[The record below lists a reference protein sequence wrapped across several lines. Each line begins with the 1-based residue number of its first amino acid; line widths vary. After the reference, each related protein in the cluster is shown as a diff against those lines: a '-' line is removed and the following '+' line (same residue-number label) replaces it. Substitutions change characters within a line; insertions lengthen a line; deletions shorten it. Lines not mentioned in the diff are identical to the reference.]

1 VLCVLLLCNRLRF
14 VVATGPAPGADHT
27 SRGGRSTEWFSTVN
41 EVSSEVLE
49 LAHLYE
55 RAPIG
60 LCVTD
65 TDHRFVRINQRLCDI
80 HGKLVEE
87 HIGRTI
93 HEVIPHIS
101 GQIVPMLRNVIDS
114 SEPVLGHEVRGHTS
128 AYPDEERVYL
138 TDHYPLRSKTGSV
151 VYVHSMVQDVTPAGV
166 EASES
171 TSGAVDPVRP
181 RSNTLADLFVGGGF
195 GSGGARGSH
204 PGPAPDDST
213 GALWS
218 DQGRGREGSAGSGRA
233 QETPCRHDRGLG
245 TGDDGPHPPETE
257 ALGRPLRKGG
267 RHQSFL
273 GRTR

>member
-1 VLCVLLLCNRLRF
+1 M
-14 VVATGPAPGADHT
+14 
-27 SRGGRSTEWFSTVN
+27 
-41 EVSSEVLE
+41 LE

-80 HGKLVEE
+80 NGKLVEE

-128 AYPDEERVYL
+128 ASPDEERVYL

-181 RSNTLADLFVGGGF
+181 RSNTLADLFVGGALALVEHEDLTLGQRLMIARERC
-195 GSGGARGSH
+195 GLTKVAVAKAVLDPGEDKKPRAATIGAWEQETMGLTLPRLRRLAGLYEKAGGISPSWVVLGDGPMMKPGRRLGTWSSH
-204 PGPAPDDST
+204 PA
-213 GALWS
+213 
-218 DQGRGREGSAGSGRA
+218 
-233 QETPCRHDRGLG
+233 H
-245 TGDDGPHPPETE
+245 
-257 ALGRPLRKGG
+257 
-267 RHQSFL
+267 
-273 GRTR
+273 

>member
-1 VLCVLLLCNRLRF
+1 M
-14 VVATGPAPGADHT
+14 
-27 SRGGRSTEWFSTVN
+27 N

-55 RAPIG
+55 RAPVG

-80 HGKLVEE
+80 HGKPREE

-101 GQIVPMLRNVIDS
+101 DQIVPMLRNVIGS

-181 RSNTLADLFVGGGF
+181 RSNTLADLFVGGALALVGHEDLTL
-195 GSGGARGSH
+195 GQRLMIARERCGLTKVAVAKAVLDPGEHKKPRAATIGAWEQETMGLTLPRLRRLAGLYEKAGGISPSWVVLGDGPMMKPGRRLGTWSSH
-204 PGPAPDDST
+204 PA
-213 GALWS
+213 
-218 DQGRGREGSAGSGRA
+218 
-233 QETPCRHDRGLG
+233 H
-245 TGDDGPHPPETE
+245 
-257 ALGRPLRKGG
+257 
-267 RHQSFL
+267 
-273 GRTR
+273 